1 MTNKIAFALLVL
13 FLAACGSGQEGAEQI
28 KSKIESLQSDKA
40 ALETEIAAL
49 EEQLKGMDSTSGPMF
64 KTVNIEEVA
73 IKTFTHFVEIQGQ
86 LQTDNNVAIS
96 AKVPGVIQRIRAD
109 EGKFV
114 QKGTVLAEI
123 DATVLERTLAEVQS
137 SYELV
142 KSVYDRQENLWKQ
155 KIGTELQFLQAKN
168 NKESLELKIATLRE
182 QLAQYRIVAPISG
195 TVDMVN
201 VKLGET
207 VAPGIPVF
215 RIVNTSSLKAK
226 ADISETYISQVKQGA
241 RVVIL
246 IPDAGKEMNSKIAYA
261 SKVID
266 PMSRT
271 FTIEANVS
279 NASNLKPNMVCKIK
293 IVDYTNNKSKIVPVN
308 VIQTSDQGSFV
319 WVVVGDQQGVE

>member
-123 DATVLERTLAEVQS
+123 DVRKNFS
-137 SYELV
+137 RS
-142 KSVYDRQENLWKQ
+142 
-155 KIGTELQFLQAKN
+155 TELL
-168 NKESLELKIATLRE
+168 
-182 QLAQYRIVAPISG
+182 
-195 TVDMVN
+195 
-201 VKLGET
+201 
-207 VAPGIPVF
+207 
-215 RIVNTSSLKAK
+215 
-226 ADISETYISQVKQGA
+226 
-241 RVVIL
+241 
-246 IPDAGKEMNSKIAYA
+246 
-261 SKVID
+261 
-266 PMSRT
+266 
-271 FTIEANVS
+271 
-279 NASNLKPNMVCKIK
+279 
-293 IVDYTNNKSKIVPVN
+293 
-308 VIQTSDQGSFV
+308 
-319 WVVVGDQQGVE
+319 